1 MLICRPCRATN
12 VESVSNVEFIDTH
25 CHLDFAHFDED
36 REAVLK
42 RAQAAG
48 VTMLINPGADLES
61 SRRAVEVAER
71 FPQVYA
77 AVGIHPHDAATLD
90 ETVLQELRRLA
101 HHPKVVA
108 IGEIGLDYYRDLSPR
123 AQQRNAFEAQLA
135 LAATYR
141 LPVIIHQ
148 RDAAQD
154 VLSIVK
160 RWRAQHSDHPAGV
173 FHAFSGD
180 LTLARQVVALGFYI
194 GIAGP
199 VTYTNARRLPE
210 ILPRVPVESLVIE
223 TDAPYL
229 TPHPYRGQRNE
240 PAYLPL
246 VARRL
251 AELLHV
257 PLEALA
263 THLTDNARQLFRL
276 ASSSAE

>member
-1 MLICRPCRATN
+1 M
-12 VESVSNVEFIDTH
+12 EFIDTH
-25 CHLDFAHFDED
+25 CHLDFAPFDSD
-36 REAVLK
+36 REEVLR
-42 RAQAAG
+42 RAFAAD
-48 VTMLINPGADLES
+48 VTTLINPGADLES
-61 SRRAVEVAER
+61 SRRAVKMAEH

-77 AVGIHPHDAATLD
+77 AIGVHPHDAVTLD
-90 ETVLQELRRLA
+90 ETVLQELHHLV
-101 HHPKVVA
+101 HHPRVVA

-123 AQQRNAFEAQLA
+123 EQQRNAFEMQLA

-141 LPVIIHQ
+141 LPVIVHQ

-160 RWRAQHSDHPAGV
+160 SWRAQHSYHPAGV

-180 LTLARQVVALGFYI
+180 LAMAWQVIELGFYI

-199 VTYTNARRLPE
+199 VTYINARKLPE
-210 ILPRVPVESLVIE
+210 ILPRLPVEFLVVE

-246 VARRL
+246 VAHRV
-251 AELLHV
+251 AELLRM
-257 PLEALA
+257 PPETLA
-263 THLTDNARQLFRL
+263 THLTDNARRLFGL
-276 ASSSAE
+276 APSSDK

>member
-1 MLICRPCRATN
+1 
-12 VESVSNVEFIDTH
+12 VEFIDTH
-25 CHLDFAHFDED
+25 CHLDFAPFDGD
-36 REAVLK
+36 REAVVK
-42 RAQAAG
+42 RALAAN
-48 VTMLINPGADLES
+48 VTVLINPGADLGS
-61 SRRAVEVAER
+61 SRRAVEMAER
-71 FPQVYA
+71 FSQVYA

-90 ETVLQELRRLA
+90 ETVLQELHRLA
-101 HHPKVVA
+101 QHPKVVA

-123 AQQRNAFEAQLA
+123 AQQCNALEIQLA

-141 LPVIIHQ
+141 LPVIVHQ

-160 RWRAQHSDHPAGV
+160 RWRAQHAYHPAGV

-180 LTLARQVVALGFYI
+180 LALARQVIALGFYI

-210 ILPRVPVESLVIE
+210 ILPRLPVESLVIE

-251 AELLHV
+251 AELLHM
-257 PLEALA
+257 PLETLA
-263 THLTDNARQLFRL
+263 THLTDNARQLFKL
-276 ASSSAE
+276 GSSSAG

>member
-1 MLICRPCRATN
+1 MGL
-12 VESVSNVEFIDTH
+12 IDTH
-25 CHLDFAHFDED
+25 CHLDFAPFDGD
-36 REAVLK
+36 RDQVLS
-42 RAQAAG
+42 RALAAN
-48 VTMLINPGADLES
+48 VTMLVNPGADRES
-61 SRRAVEVAER
+61 SRRAVKMAEH

-90 ETVLQELRRLA
+90 ETVLQELHQLA
-101 HHPKVVA
+101 RHPKVVA

-123 AQQRNAFEAQLA
+123 AQQRDAFEMQLA

-141 LPVIIHQ
+141 LPVIVHQ

-154 VLSIVK
+154 ALSIVK
-160 RWRAQHSDHPAGV
+160 RWRTQHSYHPAGV

-180 LTLARQVVALGFYI
+180 LAMAQQVIELGFYI

-199 VTYTNARRLPE
+199 VTYTNARKLVEIVPRLPA
-210 ILPRVPVESLVIE
+210 ESLVIE

-246 VARRL
+246 IAHRL
-251 AELLHV
+251 AELLHM
-257 PLEALA
+257 PLRALEIRLA
-263 THLTDNARQLFRL
+263 DNARQLFNL
-276 ASSSAE
+276 VSLSAQ

>member
-1 MLICRPCRATN
+1 M
-12 VESVSNVEFIDTH
+12 EFIDTH
-25 CHLDFAHFDED
+25 CHLDFAPFDSD
-36 REAVLK
+36 REAVVQ
-42 RAQAAG
+42 RALAAD
-48 VTMLINPGADLES
+48 VTTLINPGADLES
-61 SRRAVEVAER
+61 SRRAIKMAER

-90 ETVLQELRRLA
+90 ETVLRELHQLA
-101 HHPKVVA
+101 LHPKVVA
-108 IGEIGLDYYRDLSPR
+108 VGEIGLDYYRDLSSR
-123 AQQRNAFEAQLA
+123 AQQRRAFERQLA
-135 LAATYR
+135 LAATHR

-148 RDAAQD
+148 RDAGQD

-160 RWRAQHSDHPAGV
+160 SWRAQHSDHPAGV

-180 LTLARQVVALGFYI
+180 LALARQVIEWGFYI

-210 ILPRVPVESLVIE
+210 ILPHLPVESLVVE

-246 VARRL
+246 VAQRL
-251 AELLHV
+251 AELLHM
-257 PLEALA
+257 PLETLA
-263 THLTDNARQLFRL
+263 AHLTENARRLFHL
-276 ASSSAE
+276 PPASAE